1 MSPATTVAVAVMAKA
16 PDAGVVKTR
25 LCPPLSPREA
35 AALARC
41 FLRDRVAQVRALA
54 GVSPVIAYT
63 PASERGVFQ
72 RLAPAFTLIA
82 QHGIDLGARMRSTLA
97 TLLAT
102 GHRAAIAIG
111 TDTPTL
117 PTAVLQHAV
126 DRLTSQ
132 DVDVVLGP
140 ADDGG
145 YYLIGVRAD
154 HPMLFDDMP
163 WSTSTVLEITV
174 RRARAAGLRTVC
186 VNRWFDV
193 DTPEDLTRL
202 RAALAESQDV
212 APATR
217 RFLERQ
223 AACRLRRET
232 SRR

>member
-1 MSPATTVAVAVMAKA
+1 MSPATAVAVAVMAKA
-16 PDAGVVKTR
+16 PRAGAVKTR
-25 LCPPLSPREA
+25 LCPPASPREA

-41 FLRDRVAQVRALA
+41 FLRDRVAQVRELT
-54 GVSPVIAYT
+54 GVSRVIAFT

-72 RLAPAFTLIA
+72 RLAPDFTLIV
-82 QHGIDLGARMRSTLA
+82 QHGTDLGARMRSTLA
-97 TLLAT
+97 TLLAS

-117 PTAVLQHAV
+117 PTTVIQLAV
-126 DRLTSQ
+126 DRIASP

-154 HPMLFDDMP
+154 HPTLFDDVT
-163 WSTSTVLEITV
+163 WSTSTVLEITLQ
-174 RRARAAGLRTVC
+174 RARAVGLHTAC
-186 VNRWFDV
+186 VSPWFDV
-193 DTPEDLTRL
+193 DTPDDVTRL
-202 RAALAESQDV
+202 RAALIENPHV

-223 AACRLRRET
+223 EACRLRRAI
-232 SRR
+232 SAP

>member
-1 MSPATTVAVAVMAKA
+1 MSPAQTVAVAVMAKA
-16 PDAGVVKTR
+16 PRAGAVKTR

-41 FLRDRVAQVRALA
+41 FLRDRVAQVRELT
-54 GVSPVIAYT
+54 GVSRIIAFT

-72 RLAPAFTLIA
+72 RLAPDFTLIA
-82 QHGIDLGARMRSTLA
+82 QHGTDLGARMRSTLA
-97 TLLAT
+97 TLLAS

-117 PTAVLQHAV
+117 PTTVIQLAV
-126 DRLTSQ
+126 DRIASP

-145 YYLIGVRAD
+145 YYLIGARAD

-163 WSTSTVLEITV
+163 WSTSTILEITLQ
-174 RRARAAGLRTVC
+174 RARAAGLRTVC
-186 VNRWFDV
+186 VNPWFDV

-202 RAALAESQDV
+202 RAALADSPDV

-217 RFLERQ
+217 RFLARQ

>member
-1 MSPATTVAVAVMAKA
+1 VSSTTTTAVAIMAKA
-16 PDAGVVKTR
+16 PEAGAVKTR

-41 FLRDRVAQVRALA
+41 FLRDRVAQVRALT
-54 GVSPVIAYT
+54 GVSPVIAFT

-72 RLAPAFTLIA
+72 RLAPVFTLIA
-82 QHGIDLGARMRSTLA
+82 QHGTDLGARMRSTLA
-97 TLLAT
+97 TLLAA
-102 GHRAAIAIG
+102 GHPAAIAIG

-126 DRLTSQ
+126 DRLASP

-145 YYLIGVRAD
+145 YYLIGVRGD
-154 HPMLFDDMP
+154 HPALFEDMP
-163 WSTSTVLEITV
+163 WSTSTILEITV
-174 RRARAAGLRTVC
+174 RRARAADLRTVC
-186 VNRWFDV
+186 VSPWFDV

-202 RAALAESQDV
+202 RAALAESPDG